1 MFFGFCKHNST
12 ISPWKL
18 HPIFGPVHVW
28 LAKFSSQRSSWQK
41 IVRDDHAAGH
51 LYGAEIA
58 LKGVSEIRVKPQSGA
73 FVWIDRL
80 IYVVFFSWNW
90 NKYEQNDILLRICF
104 FFSPHFFYCNSWAFL
119 FFFGHP
125 RAVAGLILAMLLCLP
140 LLSKETVLCSATD
153 FSFSTIWWTP
163 KERWNH
169 ALCHVFLLN
178 GSIFTSGLSICY
190 FLYFFMVVNCIRF
203 LNLLI
208 LGQRF
213 WIENSQADQTPYSA
227 TYGAN
232 HVWEVRLGR

>member
-1 MFFGFCKHNST
+1 MTRPLPPDFCESGSTEDSLWDWFCSPAIPSDSTHKSNHTHISYHQLMFFGFCKHNST

-104 FFSPHFFYCNSWAFL
+104 FFPRIFSTATVELFCSSSGIPEQSQVLFWPCSCVFLCCPKKRCSAQPLIFL
-119 FFFGHP
+119 FRPSGEHQKKGETTHF
-125 RAVAGLILAMLLCLP
+125 AM
-140 LLSKETVLCSATD
+140 
-153 FSFSTIWWTP
+153 
-163 KERWNH
+163 
-169 ALCHVFLLN
+169 
-178 GSIFTSGLSICY
+178 Y
-190 FLYFFMVVNCIRF
+190 FC
-203 LNLLI
+203 
-208 LGQRF
+208 
-213 WIENSQADQTPYSA
+213 
-227 TYGAN
+227 
-232 HVWEVRLGR
+232 